1 MTSRSDYNSVSK
13 TWDDEII
20 LISVSNGVDEDGFPT
35 DGVPIETS
43 VMANR
48 LPVNSSEFYQSNK
61 EGYTISEAFEI
72 HTIEYNGE
80 QSLMFEDDSYRIRRT
95 YRKDE
100 YTELFCE
107 RRDIDHG

>member
-1 MTSRSDYNSVSK
+1 MISKSDYNAVAK

-20 LISVSNGVDEDGFPT
+20 LVSTSKDVDEDGFPI
-35 DGVPIETS
+35 DEKPVETT
-43 VMANR
+43 VMVNR

-61 EGYTISEAFEI
+61 EGYTISEAFEV

-80 QSLMFEDDSYRIRRT
+80 QSLIFEDEKYRIRRT

-100 YTELFCE
+100 YTELYCE
-107 RRDIDHG
+107 RNDGRL